1 MARESCGARGM
12 SEGIEGKVAELDKKL
27 DAIMKRLDVLEEMIL
42 LTGEYPYFA
51 SVIRGMRQSVA
62 VYIEPIKILQRLVS
76 VRKLLTGGVAIK
88 DDLSQTILGVL
99 AVSGPLNISQIT
111 EEVRA
116 IRGKASRRIVRE
128 RLRRLEEHGT
138 VRRTEGWGH
147 RYEVVG

>member
-1 MARESCGARGM
+1 M
-12 SEGIEGKVAELDKKL
+12 SKGIEGKVAELDKKL

-99 AVSGPLNISQIT
+99 AVGGPLNISQIT

-128 RLRRLEEHGT
+128 RLRRLEEYGT